1 MSVWPFASSKTR
13 IQSDT
18 RPERE
23 ERKVVRTHFF
33 KPGTCTRCLQAL
45 FDKPQKI
52 WRPMGLPSRER
63 GSWVGSLWWT
73 KPTDRPPVWRAS
85 EMQRQVS
92 VIILLGSSFVVFR
105 FLLFDWTPS
114 RGCPWGPIKLFLDG
128 PLSRNEG
135 FIDWSDCCG
144 LRFRNVARGVKRLYW
159 SRRWN
164 LFDSNWWWWW
174 ITTSVLR
181 SRDE

>member
-1 MSVWPFASSKTR
+1 MF
-13 IQSDT
+13 
-18 RPERE
+18 
-23 ERKVVRTHFF
+23 
-33 KPGTCTRCLQAL
+33 G
-45 FDKPQKI
+45 
-52 WRPMGLPSRER
+52 PSRPPKHGSKATPDPKGKKER
-63 GSWVGSLWWT
+63 WCVRISLNRAHARDVYKHFLTSRKKYGGRWVSFSRARIMGVGSLWWT